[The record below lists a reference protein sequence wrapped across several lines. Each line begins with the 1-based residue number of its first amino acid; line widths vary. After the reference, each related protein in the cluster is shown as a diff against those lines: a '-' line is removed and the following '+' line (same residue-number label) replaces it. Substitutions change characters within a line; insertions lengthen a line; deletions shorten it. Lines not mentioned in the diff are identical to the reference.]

1 MMKIKSV
8 VKTNKDLKKNG
19 YKMIRKLHKMEKK
32 KGAEKAYG
40 ASFENTYMFVLYCK
54 GLTELIEMEYGE
66 TDEFVFS
73 FKKKCIKF
81 NQKAVS
87 SIIKRKYVRYFIAEF
102 LISWYYI
109 CMKENLIHYR
119 TCVCNINYHMVWSV
133 KYRRKILNAE
143 VEAYLQ
149 ELVQE
154 IAEDKGFTVHLFE
167 CGEGDHVHCFVSAPP
182 KLSITAIVKYLKGIS
197 GRKLFE
203 RFPEIRNQL
212 WKGELWNHSY
222 YVETVGSVSEENI
235 RRYIEHQSKA
245 Y

>member
-1 MMKIKSV
+1 
-8 VKTNKDLKKNG
+8 
-19 YKMIRKLHKMEKK
+19 
-32 KGAEKAYG
+32 
-40 ASFENTYMFVLYCK
+40 
-54 GLTELIEMEYGE
+54 
-66 TDEFVFS
+66 
-73 FKKKCIKF
+73 
-81 NQKAVS
+81 
-87 SIIKRKYVRYFIAEF
+87 
-102 LISWYYI
+102 
-109 CMKENLIHYR
+109 MKENLIHYR

-182 KLSITAIVKYLKGIS
+182 KLSITAIMKYLKGIS

-222 YVETVGSVSEENI
+222 YVEMVGRKYPQVYRTSEQSLLIRWRRGNAAVKENI
-235 RRYIEHQSKA
+235 HKGQPGICEPHRA
-245 Y
+245 YVLCSIQALECL